1 MNPQDPLSQLR
12 DIHLPDPIGWWPPAP
27 GWWLLALL
35 LLSAMTY
42 CLWRLKKR
50 HQDNRYR
57 REALH
62 CLAELKQSLAEQPLE
77 YCHAMLALLR
87 RTAKTA
93 YPDQALESELTPALL
108 QRLNQQCRR
117 TLFDETLQQQ
127 LQVLP
132 YRADPENMDH
142 LVISLHAA
150 IKQWLEQHRRSSS
163 C

>member
-12 DIHLPDPIGWWPPAP
+12 DIHLPDPVDWWPPAP

-35 LLSAMTY
+35 LLSALIY
-42 CLWRLKKR
+42 SFWWLKKQHR
-50 HQDNRYR
+50 NDRYR

-62 CLAELKQSLAEQPLE
+62 CLTELQRSLAGHPVE

-93 YPDQALESELTPALL
+93 YPDQALESELTPQLL
-108 QRLNQQCRR
+108 QRLNQQCQR

-127 LQVLP
+127 LKALP
-132 YRADPENMDH
+132 YQADPENIDY
-142 LVISLHAA
+142 LVVSLHTA
-150 IKQWLEQHRRSSS
+150 IRQWLERHRRGKP